1 MFSIGVKLD
10 DIFNLEN
17 KVFAFNKNYSG
28 CIAETA
34 FAFAQYWGKMNI
46 RRTPVLVL
54 SHAASK
60 DIPKAN
66 L

>member
-1 MFSIGVKLD
+1 MKHD
-10 DIFNLEN
+10 KIFNLEN
-17 KVFAFNKNYSG
+17 KVFAFQKNYSG

-34 FAFAQYWGKMNI
+34 FAFAQYWGKTNV